1 VKLKLDQHQRI
12 ELTLEQLEAL
22 LAEIKERLEPEQF
35 EIVQAMAE
43 TIRLLSQAVEQKST
57 SIARLLKMMFGS
69 GSEKTR
75 QVLDQVLQAAG
86 VDGDDKSA
94 DPGEQS
100 TAPAGAADKKPKP
113 GHGRNGAAQYR
124 GAQRIAV
131 ALASPRPGQHC
142 PQCGKGT
149 LYPLSEPSRILRVV
163 GQAPLQAR
171 IYELERARCGLCGK
185 VFTATAPAEA
195 RGPKYDES
203 AGAMVAL
210 LKYGAGV
217 PFNRL
222 AGLQESLELPLPAA
236 TQWEIVEGV
245 ADQVYPAVRELWRQ
259 GAQGE
264 VVHNDDTT
272 MKILELMAGRKH
284 NELPPPGE
292 AREEDAIVRT
302 GESAGQDAA
311 AQKQTPPAG
320 ADGPPAETEPA
331 PPPNEKTPSRTGVF
345 TSAIISRA
353 AGHTIALFATG
364 ARHAGEN
371 LERLLELREREREH
385 PIQMCDAL
393 SRNVPK
399 SFQTLLANCLAHGR
413 RRFVDVVASFPEE
426 CRRVLLTLRE
436 VYRHDAHCREQGLS
450 PPERLAWHQQHSG
463 PLMQEL
469 RAWMA
474 AQLAERL
481 VEPNSGLGEAM
492 RYTLKHWQAL
502 TLFLRAPGAPLD
514 NNVCEQALKMA
525 IRSRKNSLF
534 YKTEH
539 GAHVGDLFMS
549 LIHTCQL
556 NCVNPFAYL
565 VQLQRHSAELRRN
578 PAAWMPW
585 NYQMALAALEPAPVT
600 PAS

>member
-1 VKLKLDQHQRI
+1 MKPASEQVKRLD
-12 ELTLEQLEAL
+12 LSPADLDALEQRLR
-22 LAEIKERLEPEQF
+22 ERLEAEDYA
-35 EIVQAMAE
+35 IVQAMIKM
-43 TIRLLSQAVEQKST
+43 IRLLSQAVEQKST

-75 QVLDQVLQAAG
+75 QVLDQVLEAAG
-86 VDGDDKSA
+86 VGGEDKPA
-94 DPGEQS
+94 GPGEHS
-100 TAPAGAADKKPKP
+100 TAPAGAADKKSKP
-113 GHGRNGAAQYR
+113 GHGRNGAAQYT

-131 ALASPRPGQHC
+131 ALAAPRPGQRC
-142 PQCGKGT
+142 PQCGKGK
-149 LYPLSEPSRILRVV
+149 LYPMNEPALIVRVV

-171 IYELERARCGLCGK
+171 IHELERARCGLCGK
-185 VFTATAPAEA
+185 VFTAAAPPEA

-210 LKYGAGV
+210 LKYGTGV

-222 AGLQESLELPLPAA
+222 EGLQGDLGLPLPAA

-245 ADQVYPAVRELWRQ
+245 ANTIYPAVRELRRQ

-272 MKILELMAGRKH
+272 MKILELMAGHKDH
-284 NELPPPGE
+284 KTPTPDEAWQTDAAEGAAQDTAAQNPTPLPPE
-292 AREEDAIVRT
+292 V
-302 GESAGQDAA
+302 ESA
-311 AQKQTPPAG
+311 PL
-320 ADGPPAETEPA
+320 
-331 PPPNEKTPSRTGVF
+331 PNEKTPARTGVF
-345 TSAIISRA
+345 TSAIVSQA

-364 ARHAGEN
+364 TRHAGEN

-399 SFQTLLANCLAHGR
+399 SFQTLVGNCLAHGR

-450 PPERLAWHQQHSG
+450 PPERLAWHQEHSG

-469 RAWMA
+469 RAWME
-474 AQLAERL
+474 AQLDQRL

-514 NNVCEQALKMA
+514 NNICERALKKA
-525 IRSRKNSLF
+525 IQHRRNSLF
-534 YKTEH
+534 FKTEH
-539 GAHVGDLFMS
+539 GAAVGDLFMS
-549 LIHTCQL
+549 LIHTCHL

-585 NYQMALAALEPAPVT
+585 NYQTALAALEPAPVT